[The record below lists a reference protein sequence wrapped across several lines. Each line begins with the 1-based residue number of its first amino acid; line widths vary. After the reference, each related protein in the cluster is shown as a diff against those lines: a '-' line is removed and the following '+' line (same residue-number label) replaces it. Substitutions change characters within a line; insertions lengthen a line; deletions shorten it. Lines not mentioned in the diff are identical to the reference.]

1 MTRDELWQ
9 IYVRKNPA
17 LLSKTVIFTAEGI
30 RKFFDVT
37 FKTALEKGEH
47 DTLEAEAAHTPH
59 PSAMPDFMREFF
71 GGKK

>member
-17 LLSKTVIFTAEGI
+17 LLAEKIVFSRAGI

-37 FKTALEKGEH
+37 FDTALEKGEH
-47 DTLEAEAAHTPH
+47 DTEEAPPAPH
-59 PSAMPDFMREFF
+59 PSAPIPDFLRQFLQPRP
-71 GGKK
+71 